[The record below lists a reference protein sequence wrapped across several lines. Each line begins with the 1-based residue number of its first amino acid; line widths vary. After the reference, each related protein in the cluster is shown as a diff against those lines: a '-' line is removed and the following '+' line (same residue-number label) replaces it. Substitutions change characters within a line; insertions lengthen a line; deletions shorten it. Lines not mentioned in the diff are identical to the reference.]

1 MPRSCAGAL
10 SRTSPCALEPGVV
23 GDPGATAAAGAPL
36 LSVAAEVPVFAAPA
50 LPPHA
55 AAKASAASSAAR
67 NPGWLCMVEVWWALG
82 RLGQPRGAA
91 GRAPP
96 ARFAQSDAGAT
107 ALLPPRPHPR
117 AAVRRADRSS
127 CIRL

>member
-10 SRTSPCALEPGVV
+10 SRASPCALEPGVA

-36 LSVAAEVPVFAAPA
+36 LSVDAEVPVFAAPS

-67 NPGWLCMVEVWWALG
+67 KRELLCMVEVWWTLG
-82 RLGQPRGAA
+82 RARAIARGGRESAA
-91 GRAPP
+91 
-96 ARFAQSDAGAT
+96 T
-107 ALLPPRPHPR
+107 E
-117 AAVRRADRSS
+117 V
-127 CIRL
+127 